1 MKYIAAYMLAKL
13 GGKENPK
20 VEDIKEIIE
29 SIGIEY
35 EEEKAEEICFKLNH
49 KNINDIINDGKSKLT
64 EITQEQNQTQRAQQT
79 QQHQTMNEIE
89 NNEEEENENENE
101 SLPLG
106 IVFDDLFN

>member
-35 EEEKAEEICFKLNH
+35 EEEKAEEICSKLNH
-49 KNINDIINDGKSKLT
+49 KDINEIINDGKSKLT
-64 EITQEQNQTQRAQQT
+64 VITQKQDQTQQT
-79 QQHQTMNEIE
+79 QQQTLNETE
-89 NNEEEENENENE
+89 DNEEEENENE

-106 IVFDDLFN
+106 IAFDDLFN

>member
-49 KNINDIINDGKSKLT
+49 KNINEIINDGKSKLT
-64 EITQEQNQTQRAQQT
+64 EITQEQNQTQQA

-89 NNEEEENENENE
+89 NNEEEEENENE